1 VQITAIDHDLSFP
14 ERPGTLF
21 PTKPPPAS
29 RSYYEG
35 MPPLLPRDVARHL
48 LALDDEHIDQAM
60 SGGFSAGAIEAA
72 KQRLGE
78 MKERVKEMEAQG
90 FIVDDFATWTTNIDG
105 VPHTASEF
113 LMRGDTPRNSIRTL
127 QEGLEIAKQ
136 ALGAAPQPL
145 VEALD

>member
-1 VQITAIDHDLSFP
+1 MAFQAVRYSHGAVVHVHD
-14 ERPGTLF
+14 
-21 PTKPPPAS
+21 AS
-29 RSYYEG
+29 RAVGVVGS
-35 MPPLLPRDVARHL
+35 LLSSNSRAAYMDEVRAEYRKVAEKH
-48 LALDDEHIDQAM
+48 AQ
-60 SGGFSAGAIEAA
+60 GEAA

-145 VEALD
+145 VDALD